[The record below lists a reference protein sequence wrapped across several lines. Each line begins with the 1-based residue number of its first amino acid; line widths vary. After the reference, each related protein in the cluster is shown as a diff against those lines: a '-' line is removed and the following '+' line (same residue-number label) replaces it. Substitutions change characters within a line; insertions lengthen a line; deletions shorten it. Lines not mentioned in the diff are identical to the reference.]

1 MLGFIRR
8 KWALL
13 TIQITGYALVAVM
26 IYFWLGIPEQSVWQL
41 LLSLLLAVAIIAGSG
56 WLLAALF
63 ALRLC
68 GRREWLRAMAFVLL
82 LLAMFFGGSWLNGSA
97 PGVNP
102 LWFWSIGAF
111 IVFAVLPWFAVVR
124 AWLIRRW
131 QYWVAAAGVV
141 IMGIYIPWKL
151 IWWVPSL
158 SGMTAQ
164 TASMAVRFG
173 LAYLLAVAALLLF
186 SGWMQ
191 RLAGEP
197 AANPPERPPAPE
209 TVE

>member
-1 MLGFIRR
+1 MPGFMRR
-8 KWALL
+8 KWVLL
-13 TIQITGYALVAVM
+13 AVQIAGYALVAIL
-26 IYFWLGIPEQSVWQL
+26 IYLWLGIPEESVWQL
-41 LLSLLLAVAIIAGSG
+41 LLSVLLAVGIIAGAG
-56 WLLAALF
+56 WLLASLF

-68 GRREWLRAMAFVLL
+68 GRWEWMRGMAFVLL
-82 LLAMFFGGSWLNGSA
+82 LLAMFLGGSWLSGSA
-97 PGVNP
+97 PRVNP

-111 IVFAVLPWFAVVR
+111 IVFAVLPWFAAR

-131 QYWVAAAGVV
+131 QYWASAVAVV
-141 IMGIYIPWKL
+141 ALGIYIPWKL

-173 LAYLLAVAALLLF
+173 LAYLLLVISLLLF

-191 RLAGEP
+191 RLSGKP
-197 AANPPERPPAPE
+197 AANPPEHPLAPE
-209 TVE
+209 TLE